1 MEQPYL
7 SPATVAPFPSAS
19 KDDGG
24 ESMKA
29 ISSAKL
35 WVRRRRRSLFVPQRC
50 QDDFGSAFLTHADF
64 PKARAKSLLALSRQ
78 RKEEFSEQA
87 ARKIMEHFL
96 NMELSFKSYNAKE
109 CADASNN
116 ITKKLKEKLF
126 NTFDLSGCKVV
137 CLCHITKRAKPSLAI
152 DSGCAWDEMKSAVD
166 RDAFVDC
173 VYKTQDIV
181 AVVSVFVVRCKK
193 FGSPKNAAFP
203 DILPAPTVPLSK
215 ARSAT
220 FSEPTRRGQDVCGE
234 VIISSLSP
242 SKKNEWMG

>member
-7 SPATVAPFPSAS
+7 SPATLEPLPSAS

-35 WVRRRRRSLFVPQRC
+35 WARRRRRSLFVPQRC
-50 QDDFGSAFLTHADF
+50 QDDFGSAFLSHADF
-64 PKARAKSLLALSRQ
+64 PKPRAKSLLALSRQ

-87 ARKIMEHFL
+87 AHKIMEDVL
-96 NMELSFKSYNAKE
+96 NMELSFKSYDAKE

-126 NTFDLSGCKVV
+126 NAFDLSGCKVV
-137 CLCHITKRAKPSLAI
+137 CLCYITKRAKPSLAI
-152 DSGCAWDEMKSAVD
+152 DSGSAWDEMKSTVD
-166 RDAFVDC
+166 KDAFVDC

-193 FGSPKNAAFP
+193 FGSPKNAALP
-203 DILPAPTVPLSK
+203 DISPAPSVPLSK
-215 ARSAT
+215 ARSST
-220 FSEPTRRGQDVCGE
+220 FSEPARRGQDACGE
-234 VIISSLSP
+234 AVISSLSP
-242 SKKNEWMG
+242 PKKNEWMG

>member
-7 SPATVAPFPSAS
+7 NPATLAPLPSAS
-19 KDDGG
+19 KDNGC
-24 ESMKA
+24 ESMKG
-29 ISSAKL
+29 ISSEKL
-35 WVRRRRRSLFVPQRC
+35 WARRRRRSLFVPQRC
-50 QDDFGSAFLTHADF
+50 QDDFGSAFLSHADF

-87 ARKIMEHFL
+87 AHKIMEHVL
-96 NMELSFKSYNAKE
+96 NMELSFKSYDAKE

-126 NTFDLSGCKVV
+126 NAFDLSGCKVV

-152 DSGCAWDEMKSAVD
+152 DSGCAWDEMKSTVHK
-166 RDAFVDC
+166 DAFVDC
-173 VYKTQDIV
+173 VYKNQDIV

-193 FGSPKNAAFP
+193 LGSPKNAALP
-203 DILPAPTVPLSK
+203 DILPAPSVPLSK

-220 FSEPTRRGQDVCGE
+220 FS
-234 VIISSLSP
+234 
-242 SKKNEWMG
+242 